1 MKKGELMIRSSVC
14 QPFVSHTALK
24 KGFALVLGYIESEVK
39 VGGYRVLSRAVK
51 WLTTKTMSWEKRAP
65 GCHQ

>member
-14 QPFVSHTALK
+14 RPFVSHTTLK
-24 KGFALVLGYIESEVK
+24 KGFALVLGSIESEVK

-51 WLTTKTMSWEKRAP
+51 
-65 GCHQ
+65 